1 VAVLDYGYPFG
12 LSHPSV
18 RRNRRRGSECR
29 HSQRQKLV
37 TAHVHSR
44 VYMEESDQTV
54 GTASIPSRRAL
65 NFLALWAA
73 AVRRPPDV
81 PPGSA
86 PGPGVRGGLGQP
98 GLLVLGLAGRT
109 PPERAAARDTGLVV
123 PVGQA
128 AEDRART
135 GRRPKRRIRS
145 GAAAP
150 RGAGRARPVR
160 SAPLTGG
167 VANPRPGATS
177 NPASTGACPPGNFLC
192 DRRVATM
199 PYRALLRLV
208 TVRTVSDRGKAAG

>member
-1 VAVLDYGYPFG
+1 MF
-12 LSHPSV
+12 
-18 RRNRRRGSECR
+18 
-29 HSQRQKLV
+29 
-37 TAHVHSR
+37 TR
-44 VYMEESDQTV
+44 VFTMEESDQTV

-86 PGPGVRGGLGQP
+86 LGLGVRGGLGQP
-98 GLLVLGLAGRT
+98 GLLVVGLLGLAGRT

-135 GRRPKRRIRS
+135 GRRPKRPIRS

-150 RGAGRARPVR
+150 ARGAGRARPVR

>member
-1 VAVLDYGYPFG
+1 M
-12 LSHPSV
+12 
-18 RRNRRRGSECR
+18 
-29 HSQRQKLV
+29 QRQP
-37 TAHVHSR
+37 TAETRPLCMFTR
-44 VYMEESDQTV
+44 VFTRRVGSDSGDGFHPVPTP
-54 GTASIPSRRAL
+54 SISWLSGPQRY
-65 NFLALWAA
+65 AA
-73 AVRRPPDV
+73 RPT
-81 PPGSA
+81 SA

-98 GLLVLGLAGRT
+98 GRWSSGSSGLAGRT

-123 PVGQA
+123 PVGEA

-145 GAAAP
+145 RAAAP
-150 RGAGRARPVR
+150 ARGAGRARPVR

-199 PYRALLRLV
+199 PCRALLRLV
-208 TVRTVSDRGKAAG
+208 TVRTVSDRGKAAGGALPCGREC